1 MIQFFFVFCWPGD
14 PLSRACKIIR
24 SRIERDW
31 VQLYRNL
38 NFYPQRGAETIERDI
53 VELREAGARTSVS
66 MTTRQALARWRRYHT
81 RANVED
87 IRQALQKIKRFD
99 ILKLIDEGLKSPTKV
114 IDPFEP
120 QEELPPPVKP
130 ELVPYYRL
138 IERYD
143 QLRAS
148 KVKS

>member
-1 MIQFFFVFCWPGD
+1 MP
-14 PLSRACKIIR
+14 
-24 SRIERDW
+24 
-31 VQLYRNL
+31 LYRNL
-38 NFYPQRGAETIERDI
+38 NFYPQRGAETIEHDI
-53 VELREAGARTSVS
+53 VDLCESGARASMSLTS
-66 MTTRQALARWRRYHT
+66 RHALARWKRYHT

-87 IRQALQKIKRFD
+87 LRQALRKIKRFD
-99 ILKLIDEGLKSPTKV
+99 ILKHIDDGLKSPAKV

-130 ELVPYYRL
+130 ELVHYYRL

-143 QLRAS
+143 QMRAS